1 MGTANG
7 KSEAEVKGAMVV
19 CQTSQG
25 ADVNGT
31 MIRLDHYAV
40 VFEIYSP
47 NLSLRVSEVLT
58 AFKII
63 VRDQTIYSGRAVIR
77 SLVNTGLVLVCEA
90 ALTENSWMDVA
101 TFPSNGNGVHGLTA
115 GFEQFIRDWQKVY
128 RVSADY
134 KMIIA
139 DIQTFLADLR
149 LWLNQ
154 VELGIRS
161 LPAAESAKVELEIAR
176 QLRQSVTTALS
187 NMFEQFEAI
196 TTAIEPAL
204 QPAHRAFGQRQ
215 LHPYLLCAPFIYRTF
230 TKPLGYAG
238 DYEMMNMIVRNS
250 LEGPS
255 LYAKLVNAY
264 LLDQVGP
271 EAVRNRVG
279 FLLNKIIEET
289 GRVSRTGGSASI
301 YNIAC
306 GPAWEVQHFLS
317 DHPLAERARF
327 DLLDFNEETLQH
339 TTAKLDGIKKK
350 YNRNTP
356 IRLFKKSVHHMLRDK
371 DRSTQIETTYDLI
384 YCSGLYDYLSD
395 RVCKTLN
402 SYFYERLSPGGLLV
416 VGNFAPSTPVINFIE
431 HFLEWFLIYR
441 DGDRLAS
448 LAPEQARPEDCRVM
462 GEPTGANIFLEVR
475 KPK

>member
-1 MGTANG
+1 MGTTNG
-7 KSEAEVKGAMVV
+7 KSDGDIKGSMVI
-19 CQTSQG
+19 CQTSLG
-25 ADVNGT
+25 ADLHGT
-31 MIRLDHYAV
+31 LVRLDRYMV

-47 NLSLRVSEVLT
+47 NPSLRVSEVLT
-58 AFKII
+58 GFKIV

-90 ALTENSWMDVA
+90 ALTENSWTDVA
-101 TFPSNGNGVHGLTA
+101 TFPSNGEGIHGLTA
-115 GFEQFIRDWQKVY
+115 GFDQFIRDWQKVY
-128 RVSADY
+128 RVSAEY

-154 VELGIRS
+154 VELGVRS
-161 LPAAESAKVELEIAR
+161 LPAAESAKVELEIAK
-176 QLRQSVTTALS
+176 QLRHSVTGAMS

-196 TTAIEPAL
+196 TARIEPAL
-204 QPAHRAFGQRQ
+204 QPVHRAFGQRQ

-250 LEGPS
+250 LEGSS

-279 FLLNKIIEET
+279 YLLTRIIEET
-289 GRVSRTGGSASI
+289 SRVSREGRTCSI

-306 GPAWEVQHFLS
+306 GPAWEVQNFIS

-327 DLLDFNEETLQH
+327 
-339 TTAKLDGIKKK
+339 
-350 YNRNTP
+350 
-356 IRLFKKSVHHMLRDK
+356 
-371 DRSTQIETTYDLI
+371 
-384 YCSGLYDYLSD
+384 
-395 RVCKTLN
+395 
-402 SYFYERLSPGGLLV
+402 
-416 VGNFAPSTPVINFIE
+416 
-431 HFLEWFLIYR
+431 
-441 DGDRLAS
+441 
-448 LAPEQARPEDCRVM
+448 
-462 GEPTGANIFLEVR
+462 
-475 KPK
+475 

>member
-7 KSEAEVKGAMVV
+7 KTDAEIKGSMVI

-25 ADVNGT
+25 MDLHGSI
-31 MIRLDHYAV
+31 IRLDHHAAI
-40 VFEIYSP
+40 FEIYSP
-47 NLSLRVSEVLT
+47 NPALRVSEVLT
-58 AFKII
+58 AFKI
-63 VRDQTIYSGRAVIR
+63 VVHDQPIYSGRAVIR

-90 ALTENSWMDVA
+90 ALTEQSWMDVA
-101 TFPSNGNGVHGLTA
+101 TFPSNGDGMHGLAA
-115 GFEQFIRDWQKVY
+115 GFERFIREWQKVY

-134 KMIIA
+134 KMIVA

-161 LPAAESAKVELEIAR
+161 LPAAESAKVELEIGR
-176 QLRQSVTTALS
+176 QLRQSVTSALT
-187 NMFEQFEAI
+187 NMFEKFEII
-196 TTAIEPAL
+196 TAEIDPAL

-250 LEGPS
+250 LEGSS

-289 GRVSRTGGSASI
+289 SRVSRSGRVASI

-306 GPAWEVQHFLS
+306 GPAWEVQQFLA
-317 DHPLAERARF
+317 DHPLAEHARF

-339 TTAKLDGIKKK
+339 TTGKLEEIKRKH
-350 YNRNTP
+350 NRNTP
-356 IRLFKKSVHHMLRDK
+356 VQLFKKSVHHMLRDK

-402 SYFYERLSPGGLLV
+402 SYFYDRLSPGGLLV
-416 VGNFAPSTPVINFIE
+416 VGNFAPSTPVKNFIE

-448 LAPEQARPEDCRVM
+448 LAPEQAHPEDCRVM